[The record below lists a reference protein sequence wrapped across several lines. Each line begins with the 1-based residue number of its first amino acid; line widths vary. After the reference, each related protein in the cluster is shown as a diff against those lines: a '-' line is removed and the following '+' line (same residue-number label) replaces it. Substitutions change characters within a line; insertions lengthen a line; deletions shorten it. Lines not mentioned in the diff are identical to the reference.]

1 MTLKQQIRI
10 ITASGSEI
18 LDADRILIENGEY
31 VILNGDTEICRIP
44 CADIVQDGEHSG
56 IETIYS
62 RSG

>member
-10 ITASGSEI
+10 TTASGTET

-31 VILNGDTEICRIP
+31 IIQNGDEEVRRISID
-44 CADIVQDGEHSG
+44 DIVQNDENSG

-62 RSG
+62 RS